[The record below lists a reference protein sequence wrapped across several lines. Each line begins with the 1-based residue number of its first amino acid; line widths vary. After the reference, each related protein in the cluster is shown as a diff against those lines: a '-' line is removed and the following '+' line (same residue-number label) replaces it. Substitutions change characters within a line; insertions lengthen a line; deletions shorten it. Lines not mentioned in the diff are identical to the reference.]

1 MEDDEILKYSMQ
13 IAMLKQLLNKKLIDE
28 KEYEKIK
35 KELMKEYGVL
45 SDLVIW
51 REKLT
56 SLECVALQHSE
67 GIFVGYRY
75 YDKKKMEVKIIQ
87 GNKSVLGAFHRKVKK
102 LRVAAYCRVST
113 DDEDQIKSYNS
124 MIKYYTDLIQKNEE

>member
-45 SDLVIW
+45 SDLVIR

-56 SLECVALQHSE
+56 SLECVALQHSK
-67 GIFVGYRY
+67 G
-75 YDKKKMEVKIIQ
+75 
-87 GNKSVLGAFHRKVKK
+87 
-102 LRVAAYCRVST
+102 
-113 DDEDQIKSYNS
+113 
-124 MIKYYTDLIQKNEE
+124 

>member
-56 SLECVALQHSE
+56 LLECVALQHSK
-67 GIFVGYRY
+67 G
-75 YDKKKMEVKIIQ
+75 
-87 GNKSVLGAFHRKVKK
+87 
-102 LRVAAYCRVST
+102 
-113 DDEDQIKSYNS
+113 
-124 MIKYYTDLIQKNEE
+124 

>member
-35 KELMKEYGVL
+35 KELMKEYGVV

-51 REKLT
+51 REKLC
-56 SLECVALQHSE
+56 SLKCVAL
-67 GIFVGYRY
+67 
-75 YDKKKMEVKIIQ
+75 
-87 GNKSVLGAFHRKVKK
+87 
-102 LRVAAYCRVST
+102 
-113 DDEDQIKSYNS
+113 
-124 MIKYYTDLIQKNEE
+124 